1 MNHNFPSLGRCITI
15 LDRLMKMYYD
25 HGLSDY
31 EISWGQ
37 QFYVEYLYDHPGS
50 SAQEMVRYIRVD
62 KSTLTKIV
70 KKLSEIGYI
79 KIITDEDDQR
89 IKRLYLTENAVP
101 AAHRIKQIHDSF
113 YQTLCA
119 GIPASDIQSAEQTLE
134 KMMENINKKV
144 WHRMEN
150 PYEEQ

>member
-1 MNHNFPSLGRCITI
+1 MAHNFSTLGRSITI

-31 EISWGQ
+31 EIGWGQ
-37 QFYVEYLYDHPGS
+37 QFYIEYLYDHPGS
-50 SAQEMVRYIRVD
+50 SAQEMVRSIRVD
-62 KSTLTKIV
+62 KSTLTKTV
-70 KKLSEIGYI
+70 KKLSEIDYI
-79 KIITDEDDQR
+79 RIIPDENDQR
-89 IKRLYLTENAVP
+89 IKRLYLTENAIP

-119 GIPASDIQSAEQTLE
+119 DIPSSDIQSAEQTLE

-150 PYEEQ
+150 PNEEQ